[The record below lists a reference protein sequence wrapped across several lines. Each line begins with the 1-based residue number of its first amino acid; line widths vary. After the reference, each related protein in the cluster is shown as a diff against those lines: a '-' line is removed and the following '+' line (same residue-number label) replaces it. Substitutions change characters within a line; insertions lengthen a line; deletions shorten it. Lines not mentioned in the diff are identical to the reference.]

1 MPFIS
6 ICIPAYKNATYLR
19 RLMESISTQHFK
31 DFEVIVS
38 DDSNDNEV
46 KSVINDYPTLKI
58 TYVSNQPALGSPA
71 NWNHAIKLAKGT
83 WIKMMH
89 DDDWFADEHA
99 LTGFAKAAGE
109 THAGFI
115 FSGFCEIAP
124 SGKKDCYILTKPEKK
139 MLDSS
144 PFYLFKKN
152 FIGHPSTTLIK
163 NDTDLFYDESLK
175 WVVDIEFY
183 MRYLLK
189 HKSFF
194 AIEKPLINIGLNE
207 FQITKASFRNPAV
220 EIPENLTLFSNLPRR
235 FLKNVFAYDYYWRL
249 IRNLKIRKIE
259 DMAPHAKGIEI
270 PNEIKRMI
278 KAQSRIPHGLLRNG
292 VISKSLMI
300 LSYVTKK

>member
-6 ICIPAYKNATYLR
+6 ICIPAYKNAIYLK
-19 RLMESISTQHFK
+19 RLMESISSQNFK

-38 DDSNDNEV
+38 DDSNDDEV
-46 KSVINDYPTLKI
+46 RSVLRAYETLQI

-71 NWNHAIKLAKGT
+71 NWNHAIKLAKGN

-89 DDDWFADEHA
+89 DDDWFANENA
-99 LTGFAKAAGE
+99 LAAFAKAAAE
-109 THAGFI
+109 SDSGFI
-115 FSGFCEIAP
+115 FSGFCEIDI
-124 SGKKDCYILTKPEKK
+124 SGKKDCYTLSKSEKK
-139 MLDSS
+139 MLASS

-163 NDTDLFYDESLK
+163 NDNDLFYDENLK

-189 HKSFF
+189 HKTFF

-207 FQITKASFRNPAV
+207 FQITKISFRNPSV
-220 EIPENLTLFSNLPRR
+220 EIPENLALFFSLPRR

-249 IRNLKIRKIE
+249 IRNLNIRKID
-259 DMAPHAKGIEI
+259 DMSAHTNGIEI
-270 PNEIKRMI
+270 PGEIKRMI
-278 KAQSRIPHGLLRNG
+278 QAQSRIPHKLLQNG
-292 VISKSLMI
+292 VISKSLMM
-300 LSYVTKK
+300 LSYLTKK